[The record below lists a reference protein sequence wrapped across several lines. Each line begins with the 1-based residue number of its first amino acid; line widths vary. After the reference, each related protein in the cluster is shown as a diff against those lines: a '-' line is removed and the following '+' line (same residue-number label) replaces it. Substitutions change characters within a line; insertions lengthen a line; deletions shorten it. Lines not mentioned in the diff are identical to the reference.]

1 MSYRV
6 TTYSFILTTF
16 LIVGCATSYH
26 PENWRGY
33 GFNEKQLSEQSYL
46 VSFSGNSRTS
56 PADVQR
62 MLLRRCAE
70 LTLQRGY
77 SYFLILDKD
86 SDKKSEVSYS
96 EISEEYDRSE
106 SFTKSVQIYMAHE
119 KEISPEGR
127 HKAINAG
134 IYLRGK

>member
-1 MSYRV
+1 MQLR
-6 TTYSFILTTF
+6 FIFLSLILLTLF
-16 LIVGCATSYH
+16 IAGCATSYH

-33 GFNEKQLSEQSYL
+33 GFTEKQLSEQSYL

-56 PADVQR
+56 PTDVQH

-70 LTLQRGY
+70 LTIQNGF

-86 SDKKSEVSYS
+86 SDKKSEISYS
-96 EISEEYDRSE
+96 EISEEYDHSE

-127 HKAINAG
+127 PKAINAG
-134 IYLRGK
+134 IYLRD

>member
-1 MSYRV
+1 MQLR
-6 TTYSFILTTF
+6 FIFLSLILLTLF
-16 LIVGCATSYH
+16 IAGCATSYH

-33 GFNEKQLSEQSYL
+33 GFIEKQLSEQSYL

-56 PADVQR
+56 PTDVQH

-70 LTLQRGY
+70 LTIQNGF

-86 SDKKSEVSYS
+86 SDKNSEFSYSEVSQ
-96 EISEEYDRSE
+96 EYDHSE

-127 HKAINAG
+127 QKAINAG
-134 IYLRGK
+134 IYLRD